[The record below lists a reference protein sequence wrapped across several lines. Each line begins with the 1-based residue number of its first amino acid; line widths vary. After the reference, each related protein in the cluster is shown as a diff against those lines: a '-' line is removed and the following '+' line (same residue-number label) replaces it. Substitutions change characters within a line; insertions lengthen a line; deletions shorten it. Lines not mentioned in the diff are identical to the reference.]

1 MSRVVSEPSSTSASS
16 RSVAKPATST
26 RRKRLT
32 SILLC
37 SGVSTGTSTTVAH
50 PEARIAAAAA
60 ARPRLRL
67 LLLAVSLVIGFPE
80 QVVVLL
86 DVETGGRDLQGLLE
100 GFPGAR
106 ELALL
111 LEGDAEVVQGLRVVG
126 VEGDR
131 ALETEARFVP
141 QSLARDLDPERDLL
155 VAGGGGHGPLRQE
168 HGEERDDHQHG
179 ALRKWSWI
187 WMLLSCRRGSA

>member
-50 PEARIAAAAA
+50 PVTRIAAAVAA
-60 ARPRLRL
+60 GPRLRL
-67 LLLAVSLVIGFPE
+67 LLLAISLVIGFPE

-86 DVETGGRDLQGLLE
+86 DVEAAGRDLQGLLE
-100 GFPGAR
+100 GLLRAG

-111 LEGDAEVVQGLRVVG
+111 LEGHPEVVERLG
-126 VEGDR
+126 VAGIEGDR
-131 ALETEARFVP
+131 ALEAEPCLVP
-141 QSLARDLDPERDLL
+141 QPLLRDLDAESDLL
-155 VAGGGGHGPLRQE
+155 VAGGGGNGPVRQQQR
-168 HGEERDDHQHG
+168 EERDD
-179 ALRKWSWI
+179 
-187 WMLLSCRRGSA
+187 